1 MITTISLDNIH
12 HPTQWLI
19 PSFSWRELLRSS
31 PFATLKIH
39 NMVSLTTVTMLL
51 TPTVHSQDS
60 ACNQKSILFWTLH
73 PFLTPTLRS
82 MLSDS
87 GFEPQPPLEMLV
99 VFPPPAASPG
109 PGDEH
114 TTKMGTD
121 SPGRVGNTW
130 WGRNVKVQ
138 DGWLLL
144 LQWGIHRAVWGLGGR
159 GGRRGLK
166 GSKCKSVEV
175 NSEIILRKTNPSL
188 WVNRV
193 LGHLHVCS
201 Y

>member
-1 MITTISLDNIH
+1 MITTISLGNIH
-12 HPTQWLI
+12 HPAQWLI
-19 PSFSWRELLRSS
+19 PSFSWWELLRSS

-39 NMVSLTTVTMLL
+39 NTVLLTVTMLL
-51 TPTVHSQDS
+51 TPTVHCQDS
-60 ACNQKSILFWTLH
+60 ACNWKSVLFWTLH

-82 MLSDS
+82 TLSDS
-87 GFEPQPPLEMLV
+87 GFEPQPPLEMFM

-121 SPGRVGNTW
+121 LPGRVGNTW
-130 WGRNVKVQ
+130 WRRNIKIQ

-144 LQWGIHRAVWGLGGR
+144 LQRGIHRAVWGLGGR
-159 GGRRGLK
+159 GGRWGLK
-166 GSKCKSVEV
+166 ESKRKSLEV
-175 NSEIILRKTNPSL
+175 NSEIVLGKTNPSL

-193 LGHLHVCS
+193 LGHLRICS